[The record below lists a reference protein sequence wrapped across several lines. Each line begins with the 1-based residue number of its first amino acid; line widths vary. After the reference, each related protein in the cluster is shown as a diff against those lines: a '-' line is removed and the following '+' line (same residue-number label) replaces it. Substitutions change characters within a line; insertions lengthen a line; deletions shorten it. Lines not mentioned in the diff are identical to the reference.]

1 MHDSVSQKTGAINRS
16 FVCEEHGG
24 SLVAISELSGEAGK
38 IGKLVWRGTDMLARL
53 M

>member
-1 MHDSVSQKTGAINRS
+1 VS

-24 SLVAISELSGEAGK
+24 SLFDISELSGEVGK
-38 IGKLVWRGTDMLARL
+38 IGKWVWRGTDMLARL